1 MEQSLIK
8 QLESMA
14 LETAEATGKLLVNDR
29 PKDLSVATKTSETDI
44 VTAMDKAAEAFI
56 VEQIKSQRPHD
67 VFLGEEGSVNNSN
80 TPSNVKWVVDPIDG
94 TVNYLHRHPIWSVSI
109 GVKVDNVTQVGVV
122 HAPLLGETYLAVKGE
137 GAYLINQLG
146 KQKIQITRNTTL
158 AHTLV
163 ATGFSYEKEKRKK
176 HGQVILEI
184 SDQVRDFRRDGSA
197 AIDLCMVGLGRVD
210 AYFETGLHPWDY
222 TAGALFVEEAGGK
235 TGGLPGAPLSD
246 ELAIAANPG
255 VFDDFATL
263 IRENYKKYY

>member
-14 LETAEATGKLLVNDR
+14 LEIAKATGNLLVNDR
-29 PKDLSVATKTSETDI
+29 PRDLSVSTKTSETDI
-44 VTAMDKAAEAFI
+44 VTAMDKAAELFI
-56 VEQIKSQRPHD
+56 VEQINSKRPD
-67 VFLGEEGSVNNSN
+67 DIFIGEEGSANESS
-80 TPSNVKWVVDPIDG
+80 TPSNVKWIVDPIDG

-109 GVKVDNVTQVGVV
+109 GVKVDEVTQVGVV
-122 HAPLLGETYLAVKGE
+122 HAPLLGETYLAVKGD
-137 GAYLINQLG
+137 GAFLINESG
-146 KQKIQITRNTTL
+146 KQKIKVTRNTTL

-176 HGQVILEI
+176 HGQIILQI

-222 TAGALFVEEAGGK
+222 TAGALFVEEAGGI

-255 VFDDFATL
+255 VFDEFSNL
-263 IRENYKKYY
+263 IQENYKKYY